1 MMDTMINEEGLSFK
15 DVEEYFFKYIC
26 EQGRKMTCEFLEK
39 YDRYLME
46 TRDRAAYRHK
56 GYRQT
61 TIKTVYG
68 EVEYRRSVY
77 EVKRDDG
84 THEYVFLLDE
94 QLHIKGVG
102 LISQNLAEQLV
113 SGITEMS
120 YRNCAD
126 KISHTTGQS
135 VSAMGVWNVIQGLGE
150 AVCEDERQLVRDH
163 KAGRIQ
169 GEKAVPVLF
178 EEADGIYVNLQRER
192 QKKGEI
198 KVGIAYDGWKKS
210 GKDRYALDGK
220 VVVAGFSNAKD
231 FHDYREAAIAEKY
244 DTDEI
249 ILRIMNADGAEWI
262 KNVHEADTLFQ
273 LDPFHRNKAI
283 KECIPYPEAIRA
295 MHEYL
300 GEKDINGLFEY
311 LDSYRNSLCDDVE
324 IEEADRL
331 ITYFKNNR
339 NGLIPYNERGIY
351 IPESSS
357 GLEYRGMGTMENHVW
372 SIVARRMKHNH
383 SSWTIKGGNNL
394 VKILAKKCCGRLGE
408 VAGKLKRPVF
418 ERKCAEC
425 LFKEVMSA
433 AKVKER
439 EGHGYEYPVRGS
451 IVNLGGPVHGAGY
464 LMPALAGYR
473 Q

>member
-1 MMDTMINEEGLSFK
+1 
-15 DVEEYFFKYIC
+15 
-26 EQGRKMTCEFLEK
+26 MTCEFLEK

-135 VSAMGVWNVIQGLGE
+135 VSAMGVWNVIQGLGK
-150 AVCEDERQLVRDH
+150 AVCEDER
-163 KAGRIQ
+163 
-169 GEKAVPVLF
+169 
-178 EEADGIYVNLQRER
+178 
-192 QKKGEI
+192 
-198 KVGIAYDGWKKS
+198 
-210 GKDRYALDGK
+210 
-220 VVVAGFSNAKD
+220 
-231 FHDYREAAIAEKY
+231 
-244 DTDEI
+244 
-249 ILRIMNADGAEWI
+249 
-262 KNVHEADTLFQ
+262 
-273 LDPFHRNKAI
+273 
-283 KECIPYPEAIRA
+283 
-295 MHEYL
+295 
-300 GEKDINGLFEY
+300 
-311 LDSYRNSLCDDVE
+311 
-324 IEEADRL
+324 
-331 ITYFKNNR
+331 
-339 NGLIPYNERGIY
+339 
-351 IPESSS
+351 
-357 GLEYRGMGTMENHVW
+357 
-372 SIVARRMKHNH
+372 
-383 SSWTIKGGNNL
+383 
-394 VKILAKKCCGRLGE
+394 
-408 VAGKLKRPVF
+408 
-418 ERKCAEC
+418 
-425 LFKEVMSA
+425 MSA

-451 IVNLGGPVHGAGY
+451 IVNLGSPVHGAGY